1 MRQKAFRLLALLFA
15 VLLLGA
21 CAGLPRT
28 AGIERS
34 AAAAFDVAGRF
45 SVHDGN
51 RGFAAHF
58 DWQHRQDR
66 DEWRFLSPLGQVL
79 ARLQRDAG
87 GARLETAD
95 GRVQQHP
102 SADVLIASL
111 LGIELPLASLPG
123 WLQAV
128 PVEPARV
135 AEHDPVGRPRVI
147 EQHGWR
153 IEYRSYQDETPTAL
167 PQRLEA
173 EWGQSRLSLLV
184 DDWHVLSDR
193 ASGVVGAGR

>member
-1 MRQKAFRLLALLFA
+1 MRLQSIHNLALLCMA
-15 VLLLGA
+15 LLLGA
-21 CAGLPRT
+21 CASLPHT
-28 AGIERS
+28 AGVERS

-45 SVHDGN
+45 SAHDGN

-79 ARLQRDAG
+79 ARLQRDAA

-95 GRVQQHP
+95 GRVQHHP
-102 SADVLIASL
+102 NADVLIASL

-128 PVEPARV
+128 PIEPARV
-135 AEHDPVGRPRVI
+135 LEYDAIGRPAVI

-153 IEYRSYQDETPTAL
+153 IEYRSYQDQTPTAL

-173 EWGQSRLSLLV
+173 EWGQSRLSLLI

-193 ASGVVGAGR
+193 AAGEIGAAR